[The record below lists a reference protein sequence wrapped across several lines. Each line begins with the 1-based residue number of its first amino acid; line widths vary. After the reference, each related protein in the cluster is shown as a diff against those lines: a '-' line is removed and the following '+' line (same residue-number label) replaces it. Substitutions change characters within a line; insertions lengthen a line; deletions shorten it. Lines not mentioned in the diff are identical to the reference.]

1 MESEDIK
8 TKIVFLGD
16 SSVGKSAILKRI
28 KFNSFDTKSES
39 TIGCEFCTKDIT
51 TLNKNVKLLLWDTAG
66 QEVFRSFT
74 QNFLRGAKIIIIVYS
89 CASKKSFLNIES
101 WIKETEKCRD
111 KTVVIVGNK
120 DDLPKDVTKDE
131 INKLKEKYNSFYFFE
146 NVSAKN
152 GKNIEELFEFIAE
165 LCIKNKYNS
174 TIKNVL
180 DLKNTEKVSNCCV

>member
-89 CASKKSFLNIES
+89 CASKTSFLNIES

-131 INKLKEKYNSFYFFE
+131 INKLKEKHNSFYFFE

-165 LCIKNKYNS
+165 LCITKKYNS

-180 DLKNTEKVSNCCV
+180 DLKNTEKVSYCCI